1 MTPVEPLPL
10 FNFIGFTG
18 HRHLAQP
25 DLIKLRVD
33 EALRGITSRFTG
45 VEWVTVSSAAE
56 GADQLFIQTAL
67 AQQLPWHALLPFS
80 LAEFQK
86 DFTPE
91 GWERVERLL
100 AHATEKFTVMG
111 TTDRVEAYLDAGLET
126 VDRADIL
133 IAVWDGAAARG
144 KGGTAEII
152 TYARELQRPLI
163 IIDAATGAVT
173 EENLERLRTRD
184 AWLEAINRLPPSG
197 DPAPAPAPGEPP
209 VQLVEFMRK
218 ADSAATRGAPQ
229 FRRLVGSTVM
239 LHVSAT
245 LLAVAALV
253 YGWHWVGLP
262 WLKLLCLLGATG
274 VALLLGWQH
283 THGQWL
289 RQRLVAEVCRSAI
302 NAWGLPRSLD
312 FLERI
317 GVGELQPLVRSI
329 SVLHLRALR
338 QPGFDLAEFKE
349 RYLEKRIV
357 GQLNYYRRQELRAA
371 PLWRRLRAA
380 FWIATVLAIVST
392 AAYAL
397 AHTLHAQNV
406 PLAVEHLVFQLAPIC
421 LPVLAAGSISF
432 ISINDLQRRVAR
444 YREMQAVLERC
455 RRQVALTH
463 SWNSVAKAVSET
475 EHALLN
481 EVVEW
486 HSIARYS
493 ESH

>member
-10 FNFIGFTG
+10 FKFVGFTG
-18 HRHLAQP
+18 HRHLARA
-25 DLIKLRVD
+25 DLIQQRIAETLAR
-33 EALRGITSRFTG
+33 LTSRISA
-45 VEWVTVSSAAE
+45 VEWIAVSSIAE
-56 GADQLFIQTAL
+56 GADMLFVQTAL
-67 AQQLPWHALLPFS
+67 GQKLSWHAILPFS
-80 LAEFQK
+80 SAEFQR
-86 DFTPE
+86 DFTPS
-91 GWERVERLL
+91 GWQTVEHLLSQAAER
-100 AHATEKFTVMG
+100 FTVVG
-111 TTDRVEAYLDAGLET
+111 TADRAEAYLDAGLET
-126 VDRADIL
+126 VDRADVL

-152 TYARELQRPLI
+152 TYAREVQRPLM
-163 IIDAATGAVT
+163 IIDAKTGEVT
-173 EENLERLRTRD
+173 EENFSNLLTADPWLDSINGLPGTENAPEHTR
-184 AWLEAINRLPPSG
+184 
-197 DPAPAPAPGEPP
+197 PGEPP
-209 VQLVEFMRK
+209 PGLIEFMRK
-218 ADSAATRGAPQ
+218 ADLAATRGSPQ
-229 FRRLVGSTVM
+229 FRRLVGSTVI
-239 LHVSAT
+239 LHVCAT

-253 YGWHWVGLP
+253 YDWHWLGLP

-274 VALLLGWQH
+274 VALLLGWKH

-289 RQRLVAEVCRSAI
+289 RQRLVAEVCRSAVS
-302 NAWGLPRSLD
+302 AWGLPRSLD
-312 FLERI
+312 FLERL
-317 GVGELQPLVRSI
+317 GVAELRPLIRSI
-329 SVLHLRALR
+329 AVLHQRALR
-338 QPGFDLAEFKE
+338 APVFDLGQFKA

-380 FWIATVLAIVST
+380 FWISTVLAIGST
-392 AAYAL
+392 AAYAI
-397 AHTLHAQNV
+397 AHTMHVENV
-406 PLAVEHLVFQLAPIC
+406 PAAVEQVVFQLFPIC

>member
-1 MTPVEPLPL
+1 MSPVEPLPL

-18 HRHLAQP
+18 HRNLAQP
-25 DLIKLRVD
+25 ELIRQRIDESLR
-33 EALRGITSRFTG
+33 RITTHFTG
-45 VEWVTVSSAAE
+45 VEWVTVSSVAE
-56 GADQLFIQTAL
+56 GGDILFARTAL
-67 AQQLPWHALLPFS
+67 AQQLPWHAILPFS

-86 DFTPE
+86 DFEPSAW
-91 GWERVERLL
+91 GAVEQLL
-100 AHATEKFTVMG
+100 DSAAEKFVVMG
-111 TTDRVEAYLDAGLET
+111 TNDRVEAYLDAGLET

-152 TYARELQRPLI
+152 TYARELQRPLV
-163 IIDAATGAVT
+163 IIDARTGQVT
-173 EENLERLRTRD
+173 EENFDRLRTTD
-184 AWLEAINRLPPSG
+184 DWLDAINGLPASG
-197 DPAPAPAPGEPP
+197 EPPPTVQPGEPP
-209 VQLVEFMRK
+209 AALVEFMRK

-229 FRRLVGSTVM
+229 FRRLVGSTVL
-239 LHVSAT
+239 LHVAAT

-253 YGWHWVGLP
+253 YGWHTPVLP

-274 VALLLGWQH
+274 VALFLGWQH
-283 THGQWL
+283 SHGQWL

-302 NAWGLPRSLD
+302 SAWGLPRSLD

-317 GVGELQPLVRSI
+317 GVGELRPLMRAVA
-329 SVLHLRALR
+329 VLHLRSLR
-338 QPGFDLAEFKE
+338 EPGFSLAQFKE

-371 PLWRRLRAA
+371 PLWRRLRAG
-380 FWIATVLAIVST
+380 FWIATVLAILST
-392 AAYAL
+392 AAYAV
-397 AHTLHAQNV
+397 AYTVHAENV
-406 PLAVEHLVFQLAPIC
+406 PAAVEQLVFQLFPIC

>member
-1 MTPVEPLPL
+1 MSPVEPLPL

-18 HRHLAQP
+18 HRNLAQP
-25 DLIKLRVD
+25 ELIRTCLD
-33 EALRGITSRFTG
+33 EALRGITARFAG
-45 VEWVTVSSAAE
+45 VEWATVSSVAQ
-56 GADQLFIQTAL
+56 GADTLFVRAAL
-67 AQQLPWHALLPFS
+67 DQKLPWHAVLPFS

-86 DFTPE
+86 DFDAA
-91 GWERVERLL
+91 GWREAESLL
-100 AHATEKFTVMG
+100 ARAADKFTVMG

-152 TYARELQRPLI
+152 TYARELQRPLV
-163 IIDAATGAVT
+163 IIDAATGRVT
-173 EENLERLRTRD
+173 EENLDRLRTSD
-184 AWLEAINRLPPSG
+184 DWLDAINGLPPTG
-197 DPAPAPAPGEPP
+197 EMPPAAQPGEPP
-209 VQLVEFMRK
+209 PALVEFMRK
-218 ADSAATRGAPQ
+218 ADFAATRGAPQ
-229 FRRLVGSTVM
+229 FRRLVGSTVL
-239 LHVSAT
+239 LHVAAT

-253 YGWHWVGLP
+253 YGWHSPLLP
-262 WLKLLCLLGATG
+262 WMKLLCLLGATG
-274 VALLLGWQH
+274 VALFLGWQH
-283 THGQWL
+283 SHGQWL

-302 NAWGLPRSLD
+302 SAWGLPRALD
-312 FLERI
+312 FLERLGI
-317 GVGELQPLVRSI
+317 GELRPLVRCI
-329 SVLHLRALR
+329 SVLHVRSI
-338 QPGFDLAEFKE
+338 QTPGFSLPQFKE

-380 FWIATVLAIVST
+380 FWIATVLAIAST
-392 AAYAL
+392 AAYAV
-397 AHTLHAQNV
+397 AYTVHAENV
-406 PLAVEHLVFQLAPIC
+406 PAAAEQLVFQLFPIC

>member
-10 FNFIGFTG
+10 FKFVGFTG

-25 DLIKLRVD
+25 ELIQRRVA
-33 EALRGITSRFTG
+33 EALQQLTARYSG
-45 VEWVTVSSAAE
+45 VEWIAVSSIAE
-56 GADQLFIQTAL
+56 GADLLFVQTAL
-67 AQQLPWHALLPFS
+67 AQRLAWHAILPFS
-80 LAEFQK
+80 DAEFQR
-86 DFTPE
+86 DFTSA
-91 GWERVERLL
+91 GWQQVEHLL
-100 AHATEKFTVMG
+100 AQAAERFTVVG
-111 TTDRVEAYLDAGLET
+111 TADRAEAYLDAGLET
-126 VDRADIL
+126 VDRADVMV
-133 IAVWDGAAARG
+133 AVWDGAAARG

-152 TYARELQRPLI
+152 TYARELQRPLVV
-163 IIDAATGAVT
+163 IDALSGEVT
-173 EENLERLRTRD
+173 EENFAHLGTADDWLDSINGLPGTGNAPDHTR
-184 AWLEAINRLPPSG
+184 
-197 DPAPAPAPGEPP
+197 PGEPP
-209 VQLVEFMRK
+209 PALIEFMRK
-218 ADSAATRGAPQ
+218 ADLAATRGAPQ
-229 FRRLVGSTVM
+229 FRRLVGSTVL
-239 LHVSAT
+239 LHVAAT

-253 YGWHWVGLP
+253 YGWHWLALP

-274 VALLLGWQH
+274 VALLLGWKH

-302 NAWGLPRSLD
+302 SAWGLPRSLD
-312 FLERI
+312 FLERL
-317 GVGELQPLVRSI
+317 GVGELRPMIRTI
-329 SVLHLRALR
+329 AVLHQRALR
-338 QPGFDLAEFKE
+338 EPTFDLAQFKA

-357 GQLNYYRRQELRAA
+357 GQLNYYRRQESRAA

-380 FWIATVLAIVST
+380 FWISTVLAIVST
-392 AAYAL
+392 AAYAV
-397 AHTLHAQNV
+397 AHTLHAENV